1 MVWPRQIGEQQEA
14 RVRHRYIRSE
24 VARLIPVD
32 YRGYLRGLSRLALV
46 AVTYWIAARLSLTL
60 ALVHGQVTPIWPPTG
75 IALVAILVL
84 GRSVWPAIFVGA
96 LAVNLPIGPSPLGAV
111 LIASGNTLAPLV
123 AAELLKRVGFRLE
136 LDRLRDAAAIIG
148 LGALVSMSIS
158 ASVGTSVLVLSG
170 TVSPSDFWPTWA
182 VWWTGDAMGV
192 LLVAPFLLS
201 LLPGSSG
208 PALTFRSGAV
218 FAGLLGGIALATWAL
233 FQTRLN
239 LEYLVFPLIMVA
251 AWRYRLRG
259 AAPAALMASGVAIW
273 SAVHGTGPFATG
285 TLAQKMITL
294 QVFNVCVAL
303 TSFVLATFVT
313 TRERQEEMTRLYA
326 ASKAAG
332 EAKSAFLNMAAHELR
347 TPITVLAGYLSMMGD
362 GSLGRAPDSWAV
374 PLQILKTKTGEL
386 NRIMES
392 LVKASQIDGKV
403 TPLKGQVIDL
413 RNIVEDAVA
422 RARPRADLLHA
433 DISTKLAIG
442 VLAVNADKEE
452 LGRVLDNLINNS
464 LSYSAPPAR
473 LFIDVSRDSERAVV
487 RVKDDGVGIP
497 EDQRDQVF
505 ARFYRGANPA
515 VAKVPGVGLGLYISR
530 QLAEH
535 HRGSL
540 VLESSTPEEGTVF
553 TLAIPLAGSAAAGP
567 REPAGD

>member
-1 MVWPRQIGEQQEA
+1 M
-14 RVRHRYIRSE
+14 
-24 VARLIPVD
+24 PVD
-32 YRGYLRGLSRLALV
+32 YRGYLRALLRLALV

-84 GRSVWPAIFVGA
+84 GRSVWPGIFAGA

-111 LIASGNTLAPLV
+111 FIATGNTLAPLV
-123 AAELLKRVGFRLE
+123 AAELLRRVGFRLQ
-136 LDRLRDAAAIIG
+136 LDRLRDAAAIIS

-158 ASVGTSVLVLSG
+158 ASMGTSVLVLSG

-233 FQTRLN
+233 FQTPLH

-326 ASKAAG
+326 ASKAAS

-362 GSLGRAPDSWAV
+362 GSLGNAPDSWAV
-374 PLQILKTKTGEL
+374 PLQILKTKTGEM

-392 LVKASQIDGKV
+392 LVKASQIDAKV

-413 RNIVEDAVA
+413 RNVVEDAVV

-442 VLAVNADKEE
+442 VLPVNADKEE

-473 LFIDVSRDSERAVV
+473 LFIDVSRDSERALV

-497 EDQRDQVF
+497 EDQREQVF

-535 HRGSL
+535 HSGSL

-553 TLAIPLAGSAAAGP
+553 TLAIPLVGSVAAGP
-567 REPAGD
+567 PEPAGG

>member
-1 MVWPRQIGEQQEA
+1 
-14 RVRHRYIRSE
+14 
-24 VARLIPVD
+24 
-32 YRGYLRGLSRLALV
+32 V

>member
-1 MVWPRQIGEQQEA
+1 V
-14 RVRHRYIRSE
+14 
-24 VARLIPVD
+24 VARLRTVD
-32 YRGYLRGLSRLALV
+32 YRGYLRALLRLALV
-46 AVTYWIAARLSLTL
+46 ALTYWIAARLSLTL

-84 GRSVWPAIFVGA
+84 GRWVWPAIFAGA

-111 LIASGNTLAPLV
+111 FIATGNTLAPLV
-123 AAELLKRVGFRLE
+123 ATELLRRVGFRLE

-158 ASVGTSVLVLSG
+158 ASIGTSVLVLSG
-170 TVSPSDFWPTWA
+170 TVSTSDFWSTWA

-208 PALTFRSGAV
+208 PALTKGSGAV

-233 FQTRLN
+233 FQTRLH

-251 AWRYRLRG
+251 AWRFRLRG

-303 TSFVLATFVT
+303 TSFVLATFVA
-313 TRERQEEMTRLYA
+313 TRERQEEITRLYA
-326 ASKAAG
+326 ASNAAG

-347 TPITVLAGYLSMMGD
+347 TPITVLAGYLSMMDD

-386 NRIMES
+386 NRIMET
-392 LVKASQIDGKV
+392 LVKASQIDANV
-403 TPLKGQVIDL
+403 TPLNGQVIDL
-413 RNIVEDAVA
+413 RNVVEEAVA

-442 VLAVNADKEE
+442 ALPVNADKEE

-473 LFIDVSRDSERAVV
+473 LFIDVSRDSERALV
-487 RVKDDGVGIP
+487 RVRDDGVGIP
-497 EDQRDQVF
+497 EDQREQVF
-505 ARFYRGANPA
+505 DRFYRGASPA

-535 HRGSL
+535 HSGSL

-553 TLAIPLAGSAAAGP
+553 TLAIPLAGSAGAGP
-567 REPAGD
+567 SEPAGD

>member
-1 MVWPRQIGEQQEA
+1 
-14 RVRHRYIRSE
+14 
-24 VARLIPVD
+24 VARLATVG
-32 YRGYLRGLSRLALV
+32 YRRYLPALLRLALV
-46 AVTYWIAARLSLTL
+46 AVTYWVAARLSLTL

-84 GRSVWPAIFVGA
+84 GRWVWPAVFAGA

-111 LIASGNTLAPLV
+111 LIAIGNTLAPLV
-123 AAELLKRVGFRLE
+123 AAELLRRVGFRLE

-208 PALTFRSGAV
+208 PVLTFRSGAV

-233 FQTRLN
+233 FQTRLH
-239 LEYLVFPLIMVA
+239 LEYLVFPLIIVA
-251 AWRYRLRG
+251 AWRFRLRG

-326 ASKAAG
+326 ASNAASQ
-332 EAKSAFLNMAAHELR
+332 AKSAFLNMAAHELR
-347 TPITVLAGYLSMMGD
+347 TPITVLAGYLSMMDD

-392 LVKASQIDGKV
+392 LVKASQIDANV

-413 RNIVEDAVA
+413 RTVVEDAVA

-442 VLAVNADKEE
+442 ALPVNADKEE

-473 LFIDVSRDSERAVV
+473 LFIDVSRDSERALV

-497 EDQRDQVF
+497 EDQQAQVF
-505 ARFYRGANPA
+505 SRFYRGASPA

-535 HRGSL
+535 HSGSL

-553 TLAIPLAGSAAAGP
+553 TLAIPLAGSAGAGP
-567 REPAGD
+567 TEPAGD

>member
-1 MVWPRQIGEQQEA
+1 M
-14 RVRHRYIRSE
+14 
-24 VARLIPVD
+24 ARLATVD
-32 YRGYLRGLSRLALV
+32 YRGYLQAFLRLALV
-46 AVTYWIAARLSLTL
+46 AITYWIAARLSLTL

-84 GRSVWPAIFVGA
+84 GRWVWPAVFVGA

-111 LIASGNTLAPLV
+111 LIAIGNTLAPLV
-123 AAELLKRVGFRLE
+123 AAGLLRRVGFRLE

-158 ASVGTSVLVLSG
+158 ASIGTAVLVLSG
-170 TVSPSDFWPTWA
+170 TVSRSDFWPTWA

-233 FQTRLN
+233 FQTRLH
-239 LEYLVFPLIMVA
+239 LEYLVFPLIIVA

-326 ASKAAG
+326 ASNAASQ
-332 EAKSAFLNMAAHELR
+332 AKSAFLNMAAHELR
-347 TPITVLAGYLSMMGD
+347 TPITVLAGYLSMMDD

-392 LVKASQIDGKV
+392 LVKASQIDV
-403 TPLKGQVIDL
+403 NVMPLKGEVIDL
-413 RNIVEDAVA
+413 RNVVEEAVA

-442 VLAVNADKEE
+442 ALPVNADKEE

-473 LFIDVSRDSERAVV
+473 LFIDVSRDSERALV

-497 EDQRDQVF
+497 EDQREQVF
-505 ARFYRGANPA
+505 SRFYRGASPA

-535 HRGSL
+535 HSGSL

-553 TLAIPLAGSAAAGP
+553 TLAIPLASSAAAGP
-567 REPAGD
+567 PEPAGD

>member
-1 MVWPRQIGEQQEA
+1 M
-14 RVRHRYIRSE
+14 
-24 VARLIPVD
+24 VARLATVG
-32 YRGYLRGLSRLALV
+32 YRRYLPALLRLALV
-46 AVTYWIAARLSLTL
+46 AVTYWVAARLSLTL

-84 GRSVWPAIFVGA
+84 GRWVWPAVFAGA

-111 LIASGNTLAPLV
+111 LIAIGNTLAPLV
-123 AAELLKRVGFRLE
+123 AAELLRRVGFRLE

-208 PALTFRSGAV
+208 PVLTFRSGAV

-233 FQTRLN
+233 FQTRLH
-239 LEYLVFPLIMVA
+239 LEYLVFPLIIVA
-251 AWRYRLRG
+251 AWRFRLRG

-326 ASKAAG
+326 ASNAASQ
-332 EAKSAFLNMAAHELR
+332 AKSAFLNMAAHELR
-347 TPITVLAGYLSMMGD
+347 TPITVLAGYLSMMDD

-392 LVKASQIDGKV
+392 LVKASQIDANV

-413 RNIVEDAVA
+413 RTVVEDAVA

-442 VLAVNADKEE
+442 ALPVNADKEE

-473 LFIDVSRDSERAVV
+473 LFIDVSRDSERALV

-497 EDQRDQVF
+497 EDQQAQVF
-505 ARFYRGANPA
+505 SRFYRGASPA

-535 HRGSL
+535 HSGSL

-553 TLAIPLAGSAAAGP
+553 TLAIPLAGSAGAGP
-567 REPAGD
+567 TEPAGD

>member
-1 MVWPRQIGEQQEA
+1 MT
-14 RVRHRYIRSE
+14 
-24 VARLIPVD
+24 VD
-32 YRGYLRGLSRLALV
+32 YRGYLQALLRLALV

-84 GRSVWPAIFVGA
+84 GRWVWPAIFAGA

-111 LIASGNTLAPLV
+111 FIAAGNTLAPLV
-123 AAELLKRVGFRLE
+123 AAELLRRVGFRLE

-158 ASVGTSVLVLSG
+158 ASIGTSVLVLSG
-170 TVSPSDFWPTWA
+170 TVSRSDFWPTWA

-233 FQTRLN
+233 FQTPLH
-239 LEYLVFPLIMVA
+239 LEYLAFPLIMVA

-303 TSFVLATFVT
+303 TSFVLATFVA

-326 ASKAAG
+326 ASNAAG

-347 TPITVLAGYLSMMGD
+347 TPITVLAGYLSMMD
-362 GSLGRAPDSWAV
+362 EGSLGRAPDSWAV
-374 PLQILKTKTGEL
+374 PLQILKTKTSEL
-386 NRIMES
+386 NRVMET
-392 LVKASQIDGKV
+392 LVKASQIDANV

-413 RNIVEDAVA
+413 RNVVEDAVA

-442 VLAVNADKEE
+442 ALPVNADKEE

-473 LFIDVSRDSERAVV
+473 LFIDVSRDSERALV

-497 EDQRDQVF
+497 EAQRDQVF

-535 HRGSL
+535 HSGSL
-540 VLESSTPEEGTVF
+540 VLESSTPEDGTVF
-553 TLAIPLAGSAAAGP
+553 TLAIPLVGSAAAGAP
-567 REPAGD
+567 EPAGD

>member
-1 MVWPRQIGEQQEA
+1 MT
-14 RVRHRYIRSE
+14 
-24 VARLIPVD
+24 VD
-32 YRGYLRGLSRLALV
+32 YRGALPALLKLALV
-46 AVTYWIAARLSLTL
+46 ALTYWIAARLSLTL

-84 GRSVWPAIFVGA
+84 GRWVWPAIFAGA
-96 LAVNLPIGPSPLGAV
+96 LAVNLPIGPSALGAAI
-111 LIASGNTLAPLV
+111 IATGNTLAPLV
-123 AAELLKRVGFRLE
+123 AAGLLRRVGFRLE

-148 LGALVSMSIS
+148 LGALLGMSIS
-158 ASVGTSVLVLSG
+158 ASIGTSVLVLSG
-170 TVSPSDFWPTWA
+170 SVSPTDFWSTWA

-208 PALTFRSGAV
+208 PALTKRSGAV

-233 FQTRLN
+233 FQTRLH

-273 SAVHGTGPFATG
+273 SAVHGTGPFAGG

-303 TSFVLATFVT
+303 TSFVLATFVG
-313 TRERQEEMTRLYA
+313 TRERQEEMTRLFA
-326 ASKAAG
+326 ASKAAS

-347 TPITVLAGYLSMMGD
+347 TPIAVLAGYLSMMDD
-362 GSLGRAPDSWAV
+362 GALGRAPDSWAV

-386 NRIMES
+386 NRIMET
-392 LVKASQIDGKV
+392 LVKASQIDANV
-403 TPLKGQVIDL
+403 TPLNGHVMDM
-413 RNIVEDAVA
+413 RNVVEDAVA

-442 VLAVNADKEE
+442 ALPVNADKEE

-464 LSYSAPPAR
+464 LSYSAAPAR
-473 LFIDVSRDSERAVV
+473 LFIDVSRDSERALV
-487 RVKDDGVGIP
+487 RVKDDGIGIP
-497 EDQRDQVF
+497 EDQRNQVF
-505 ARFYRGANPA
+505 DRFYRGANPA

-535 HRGSL
+535 HSGSL

-553 TLAIPLAGSAAAGP
+553 TLAIPLVGSAGTVP
-567 REPAGD
+567 PEPAGDY

>member
-1 MVWPRQIGEQQEA
+1 M
-14 RVRHRYIRSE
+14 
-24 VARLIPVD
+24 ARLATVD
-32 YRGYLRGLSRLALV
+32 YRGYLPALLRLALV
-46 AVTYWIAARLSLTL
+46 AITYWVAARLSLTL

-84 GRSVWPAIFVGA
+84 GRWVWPAVFVGA

-111 LIASGNTLAPLV
+111 LIAIGNTLAPLV
-123 AAELLKRVGFRLE
+123 AAELLRRVGFRLE

-158 ASVGTSVLVLSG
+158 ASIGTAVLVLSG
-170 TVSPSDFWPTWA
+170 TVSRSDFWPTWA

-233 FQTRLN
+233 FQTRLH
-239 LEYLVFPLIMVA
+239 LEYLVFPLIIVA

-326 ASKAAG
+326 ASNAASQ
-332 EAKSAFLNMAAHELR
+332 AKSAFLNMAAHELR
-347 TPITVLAGYLSMMGD
+347 TPITVLAGYLSMMDD

-392 LVKASQIDGKV
+392 LVKASQIDV
-403 TPLKGQVIDL
+403 NVMPLKGEVIDL
-413 RNIVEDAVA
+413 RNVVEEAVA

-442 VLAVNADKEE
+442 ALPVNADKEE

-473 LFIDVSRDSERAVV
+473 LFIDVSRDSERALV

-497 EDQRDQVF
+497 EDQREQVF
-505 ARFYRGANPA
+505 SRFYRGASPA

-535 HRGSL
+535 HSGSL

-553 TLAIPLAGSAAAGP
+553 TLAIPLASSATAGP
-567 REPAGD
+567 GEPAGG

>member
-1 MVWPRQIGEQQEA
+1 M
-14 RVRHRYIRSE
+14 
-24 VARLIPVD
+24 ARLATVD
-32 YRGYLRGLSRLALV
+32 YRGYIPGLLRLALV
-46 AVTYWIAARLSLTL
+46 AITYWIAARLSLTL

-84 GRSVWPAIFVGA
+84 GRWVWPAVFVGA

-111 LIASGNTLAPLV
+111 LIATGNTLAPLV
-123 AAELLKRVGFRLE
+123 AAELLRRVGFRLE

-148 LGALVSMSIS
+148 LGALLSMSIS
-158 ASVGTSVLVLSG
+158 ASIGTAVLVLSG
-170 TVSPSDFWPTWA
+170 TVSRSDFWPTWA

-233 FQTRLN
+233 FQTRLH
-239 LEYLVFPLIMVA
+239 LEYLVFPLIIVA

-326 ASKAAG
+326 ASNAASQ
-332 EAKSAFLNMAAHELR
+332 AKSAFLNMAAHELR
-347 TPITVLAGYLSMMGD
+347 TPITVLAGYLSMMDD

-392 LVKASQIDGKV
+392 LVKASQIDV
-403 TPLKGQVIDL
+403 SVMPLKGEVIDL
-413 RNIVEDAVA
+413 RNVVEEAVA

-442 VLAVNADKEE
+442 ALPVNADKEE

-473 LFIDVSRDSERAVV
+473 LFIDVSRDSERALV

-497 EDQRDQVF
+497 EDQREQVF
-505 ARFYRGANPA
+505 SRFYRGASPA

-535 HRGSL
+535 HSGSL

-567 REPAGD
+567 PEPAGD